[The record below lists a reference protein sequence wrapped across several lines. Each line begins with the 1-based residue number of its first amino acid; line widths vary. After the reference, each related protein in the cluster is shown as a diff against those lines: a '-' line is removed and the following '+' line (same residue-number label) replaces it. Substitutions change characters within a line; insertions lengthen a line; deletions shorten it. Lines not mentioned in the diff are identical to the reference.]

1 VVDNVCITLY
11 DGYYIVKGVVMALDP
26 ISAALDLGNTLI
38 TRIFPD
44 PAQAANAKLELL
56 KLQQSGDLA
65 TMTAQTDINK
75 EEAKSSSLFVSGWRP
90 AIGWVCALALAYQY
104 LVRPLGGTLAGV
116 FGVTI
121 PPLPGLD
128 DNLWQLMMGMLGM
141 GGLRTFEKLQGV
153 ASK

>member
-1 VVDNVCITLY
+1 
-11 DGYYIVKGVVMALDP
+11 MSLDP

-44 PAQAANAKLELL
+44 PAQAANAKLELI
-56 KLQQSGDLA
+56 KLQQSGELA
-65 TMTAQTDINK
+65 SMTAQTDINK
-75 EEAKSSSLFVSGWRP
+75 AEASNPSLFVSGWRP
-90 AIGWVCALALAYQY
+90 AIGWVCAFALAYQY
-104 LVRPLGGTLAGV
+104 LLRPLSGTIATL
-116 FGVTI
+116 FGITL

-141 GGLRTFEKLQGV
+141 GGLRTYEKTQGV

>member
-1 VVDNVCITLY
+1 
-11 DGYYIVKGVVMALDP
+11 MSLDP

-44 PAQAANAKLELL
+44 PAQASEAKLKLL
-56 KLQQSGDLA
+56 ELQQNGELA
-65 TMTAQTDINK
+65 IMTAQTDINK
-75 EEAKSSSLFVSGWRP
+75 TEAASSSVFVSGWRP

-104 LVRPLGGTLAGV
+104 LVRPLGGTIASLLGMA
-116 FGVTI
+116 I

-141 GGLRTFEKLQGV
+141 GGLRTFEKVQGV

>member
-1 VVDNVCITLY
+1 
-11 DGYYIVKGVVMALDP
+11 MSLDP

-38 TRIFPD
+38 SRIFPD

-90 AIGWVCALALAYQY
+90 AIGWVCALALVYQY
-104 LVRPLGGTLAGV
+104 LIRPLSGTIGFLLGA
-116 FGVTI
+116 TL

-141 GGLRTFEKLQGV
+141 GGLRTFEKVQGV

>member
-1 VVDNVCITLY
+1 
-11 DGYYIVKGVVMALDP
+11 MALDP

-44 PAQAANAKLELL
+44 PAQADQAKLKLLELQ
-56 KLQQSGDLA
+56 KSGELA
-65 TMTAQTDINK
+65 QMTAQTDINK
-75 EEAKSSSLFVSGWRP
+75 VEASNPSLFVSGWRP

-104 LVRPLGGTLAGV
+104 LLRPLSGTIASL
-116 FGVTI
+116 FGVTL

-141 GGLRTFEKLQGV
+141 GGLRTFEKVQGV
-153 ASK
+153 AAK

>member
-1 VVDNVCITLY
+1 
-11 DGYYIVKGVVMALDP
+11 MSLDP

-44 PAQAANAKLELL
+44 PAQADAAKLEHL
-56 KLQQSGDLA
+56 KLQQSGELA
-65 TMTAQTDINK
+65 SMTAQTDINK
-75 EEAKSSSLFVSGWRP
+75 VEASNPSLFVSGWRP

-104 LVRPLGGTLAGV
+104 LLRPLSGTIAAI
-116 FGVTI
+116 FGVTL

-141 GGLRTFEKLQGV
+141 GGLRTYEKTQGV

>member
-1 VVDNVCITLY
+1 
-11 DGYYIVKGVVMALDP
+11 MALDP

-75 EEAKSSSLFVSGWRP
+75 EEAKSTNWFVAGARP
-90 AIGWVCALALAYQY
+90 FILWICGFAMLYCTLIEPILRFVAVVLYGYTGPFPVIDSNFTMQVMFGILGLGAYRSY
-104 LVRPLGGTLAGV
+104 
-116 FGVTI
+116 
-121 PPLPGLD
+121 
-128 DNLWQLMMGMLGM
+128 
-141 GGLRTFEKLQGV
+141 EKV
-153 ASK
+153 KNAESNR

>member
-1 VVDNVCITLY
+1 
-11 DGYYIVKGVVMALDP
+11 MSLDP

-44 PAQAANAKLELL
+44 PSQAASAKLELI
-56 KLQQSGDLA
+56 KLQQSGELA
-65 TMTAQTDINK
+65 SMTAQTDINK
-75 EEAKSSSLFVSGWRP
+75 AEASNTSLFVSGWRP
-90 AIGWVCALALAYQY
+90 AIGWVCALALFYQY
-104 LVRPLGGTLAGV
+104 LLKPLSGVLAGL
-116 FGVTI
+116 FGIVL

-141 GGLRTFEKLQGV
+141 GGLRTFEKVQGV

>member
-1 VVDNVCITLY
+1 
-11 DGYYIVKGVVMALDP
+11 MSLDP

-38 TRIFPD
+38 TRLFPD
-44 PAQAANAKLELL
+44 PAQAANAKLELI
-56 KLQQSGDLA
+56 KLQQSGELA
-65 TMTAQTDINK
+65 SMTAQTDINK
-75 EEAKSSSLFVSGWRP
+75 AEANNPSLFVSGWRP

-104 LVRPLGGTLAGV
+104 LLRPLSGIIASIA
-116 FGVTI
+116 GVTI

-141 GGLRTFEKLQGV
+141 GGLRTFEKVQGV

>member
-1 VVDNVCITLY
+1 
-11 DGYYIVKGVVMALDP
+11 MSLDP

-38 TRIFPD
+38 SRIFPD
-44 PAQAANAKLELL
+44 PAQADAAKLELL

-75 EEAKSSSLFVSGWRP
+75 AEASSSSLFVSGWRP

-104 LVRPLGGTLAGV
+104 LIRPLSGTVASIAGIV
-116 FGVTI
+116 I

-141 GGLRTFEKLQGV
+141 GGLRTFEKVQGV